1 MKRNALYLLLIIIIS
16 VIFSIDLFLY
26 RGQPASF
33 DEATHITN
41 IAVFYTALSQGQL
54 PVTWADGFANY
65 GMPIPLIAQQI
76 PSYAGAVL
84 TFLTHNP
91 VTSYNLVVLISAIL
105 SSLLL
110 FQFLKL
116 HLDNEQAF
124 LGTFLFSVA
133 PYRIINI
140 YIRGALPE
148 FVSNIFLPL
157 LLMGIYYLIVRKSPR
172 GFLLT
177 TLSIA
182 GLALT
187 HPFML
192 IVYSFIYVPYAI
204 FLSHKEGFS
213 VKRIAI
219 VAGVAILGIGLSAY
233 YILPLFG
240 EIKYFYYGLSKTH
253 LVANQYLH
261 LENYLNPNWYYYYNN
276 DTFPRGHFL
285 KVDLPE
291 TLIIL
296 GGIVYLVYLNVKKKQ
311 ESQDILL
318 RTMVVASL
326 FLVFFTFPVADPLYK
341 SIKMLGNIQH
351 PWRMLS
357 GIMYLAPIM
366 LAVLMKGKS
375 RMIILAV
382 VLFFVIIRFPQL
394 YGKNYYQLPQSEY
407 YHTLE
412 NLHGTILNTIWT
424 SNTLD
429 YPVKDHKGDIFRGE
443 GKITSAKV
451 QNGRR
456 LYHVSAQSDLQM
468 VDYTFYFPGWHVYVD
483 GVKTDIQFQDPAYR
497 GVITYAVPKGEH
509 DVRVVFEDT
518 KIRVVGKIVS
528 VLSILTVATLFILL
542 NKKKRLLS

>member
-1 MKRNALYLLLIIIIS
+1 MKRTSLYVLLIIIIS
-16 VIFSIDLFLY
+16 VIFSVDLFLY
-26 RGQPASF
+26 KGQPASF

-41 IAVFYTALSQGQL
+41 ISVFHTGLSQGQF

-76 PSYAGAVL
+76 PSYAGALL
-84 TFLTHNP
+84 TFVTHNP
-91 VTSYNLVVLISAIL
+91 VTSYNLVVIISAIL
-105 SSLLL
+105 SSVFL
-110 FQFLKL
+110 FMFLKY
-116 HLDNEQAF
+116 HMDNEQA
-124 LGTFLFSVA
+124 LLATFLFSVA

-157 LLMGIYYLIVRKSPR
+157 LLMGIYYVVAKKSAK

-192 IVYSFIYVPYAI
+192 IVYAFIYVPYTI
-204 FLSHKEGFS
+204 FLSMKERVSLKQIGMLVFS
-213 VKRIAI
+213 AM
-219 VAGVAILGIGLSAY
+219 LGIGLSGY

-285 KVDLPE
+285 KIDLPE

-296 GGIVYLVYLNVKKKQ
+296 GGIIYLVYLIFTKKKS
-311 ESQDILL
+311 SQDVLL
-318 RTMVVASL
+318 RTMVVASI
-326 FLVFFTFPVADPLYK
+326 FLIFFTFSVADPLYK

-366 LAVLMKGKS
+366 LAVLVKGKN
-375 RMIILAV
+375 RALILIII
-382 VLFFVIIRFPQL
+382 LFFVIIRFPQL

-407 YHTLE
+407 YRTLE

-429 YPVKDHKGDIFRGE
+429 YPVKDHKGDIFRGD
-443 GKITSAKV
+443 GKITSAQV
-451 QNGRR
+451 QNGKR
-456 LYHVSAQSDLQM
+456 LYHVSAKSDLQM
-468 VDYTFYFPGWHVYVD
+468 VDYTFYFPGWHAYVD

-497 GVITYAVPKGEH
+497 GVITYAVPKGDH
-509 DVRVVFEDT
+509 DIRVVFEDT
-518 KIRVVGKIVS
+518 KIRMLGKMVTLIAAFILVS
-528 VLSILTVATLFILL
+528 LSIYL
-542 NKKKRLLS
+542 NNKEL

>member
-1 MKRNALYLLLIIIIS
+1 MKRTSLYVLLIIIIS
-16 VIFSIDLFLY
+16 VIFSVDLFLY
-26 RGQPASF
+26 KGQPASF

-41 IAVFYTALSQGQL
+41 ISVFHTGLSQGQF

-76 PSYAGAVL
+76 PSYAGAFL
-84 TFLTHNP
+84 TFVTHNP
-91 VTSYNLVVLISAIL
+91 VTSYNLVVIISAIL
-105 SSLLL
+105 SSVFL
-110 FQFLKL
+110 FMFLKY
-116 HLDNEQAF
+116 HMDNEQA
-124 LGTFLFSVA
+124 LLATFLFSVA

-157 LLMGIYYLIVRKSPR
+157 LLMGIYYVVARKSAK

-192 IVYSFIYVPYAI
+192 IVYSFIYVPYTI
-204 FLSHKEGFS
+204 FLSMKERVSLKQIGMLVF
-213 VKRIAI
+213 A
-219 VAGVAILGIGLSAY
+219 AMLGIGLSGY

-285 KVDLPE
+285 KIDLPE

-296 GGIVYLVYLNVKKKQ
+296 GGIIYLIYLFLKKKK
-311 ESQDILL
+311 ESQDVLL
-318 RTMVVASL
+318 RTMVVASI
-326 FLVFFTFPVADPLYK
+326 FLVLFTFSVADPLYK

-366 LAVLMKGKS
+366 LAILVKAKNRALIL
-375 RMIILAV
+375 III
-382 VLFFVIIRFPQL
+382 LFFVIIRFPQL

-407 YHTLE
+407 YRTLE

-443 GKITSAKV
+443 GKIIASQV
-451 QNGRR
+451 QNGKRI
-456 LYHVSAQSDLQM
+456 YKVSAQSDLQM
-468 VDYTFYFPGWHVYVD
+468 VDYTFYFPGWHAYID
-483 GVKTDIQFQDPAYR
+483 GVKKDIQFQDTAYR

-509 DVRVVFEDT
+509 EVKVVFEDT
-518 KIRVVGKIVS
+518 KIRMLGKIVTIVS
-528 VLSILTVATLFILL
+528 FLITGATYYLF
-542 NKKKRLLS
+542 KRQDIV